1 MNTALLLSSLVG
13 AALGAFFGVGAWL
26 TRRRLAGKLETEVV
40 AARSLRLRIGVVAVG
55 VLALGVR
62 GAGHIGFGLLGFA
75 VMGIALLLLL
85 PAVDD
90 VGGAPEARGLSED

>member
-1 MNTALLLSSLVG
+1 MNTALLLSSLIG

-40 AARSLRLRIGVVAVG
+40 AARSLRARLGVVAVG
-55 VLALGVR
+55 IVALGVR
-62 GAGHIGFGLLGFA
+62 GAGHIAFGLLGFA
-75 VMGIALLLLL
+75 VAGLALFLLL

-90 VGGAPEARGLSED
+90 VGGVPEPERVAGD